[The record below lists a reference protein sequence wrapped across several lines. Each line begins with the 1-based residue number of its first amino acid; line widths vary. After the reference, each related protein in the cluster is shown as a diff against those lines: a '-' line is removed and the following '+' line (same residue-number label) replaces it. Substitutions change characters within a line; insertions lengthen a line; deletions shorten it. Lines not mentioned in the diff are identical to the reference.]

1 MKSSLSQVI
10 IIAVLCCFVVSCTKK
25 ENIRRYSD
33 GLIHLV
39 VDAESGT
46 RAKVVVTASSD
57 ATPAATTPLTKF
69 IMEAYVDR
77 DVFKDASGKS
87 ADTRVGNAYIAPDAT
102 HLPANV
108 IYSDGSWSLKRYFN
122 GQIDNECYWAS
133 SEGNMSF
140 WSRLKSQNGFN
151 DITIDKA
158 RSALYL
164 TSQNV
169 DETNGVKMVFDYS
182 LPEPVEPVASGDAS
196 GDADRQ
202 EDLIFSYWQDVLHP
216 TYPEAEEPEY
226 PEHQDVYVHF
236 YHALSQIRFCFS
248 NQDGSFQ
255 DGLQIKS
262 IAIGD
267 VASGG
272 TCTFW
277 GKKAMDEF
285 VNHDKR
291 PSDTGRDVASIFS
304 WTDLK
309 ENRTYRQNY
318 EIAVKSSYS
327 DASEYAGWTEG
338 SYTGNSHTYNLYTCQ
353 NVFMMIP
360 QTLSS
365 SACVRL
371 TVFDN
376 SKPEGQKEQEFISYI
391 KPQGE
396 KWEAGKYYTYK
407 LNYQANQ
414 ISFSATLVAWGTV
427 SGGAREFTID

>member
-1 MKSSLSQVI
+1 MKCSFSQ
-10 IIAVLCCFVVSCTKK
+10 IIAVALCCLVASCTKP
-25 ENIRRYSD
+25 EHRRVGGD
-33 GLIHLV
+33 GLIHVV

-46 RAKVVVTASSD
+46 KSSVITID
-57 ATPAATTPLTKF
+57 SIRNF

-77 DVFKDASGKS
+77 DVFKDVTGKS
-87 ADTRVGNAYIAPDAT
+87 ADTRVGNAYIAPHPT
-102 HLPANV
+102 YLQENV
-108 IYSDGSWSLKRYFN
+108 IYSDEAGASWKLKRWAN
-122 GQIDNECYWAS
+122 GAVQDDCYWAS
-133 SEGNMSF
+133 SDGNMSF
-140 WSRLKSQNGFN
+140 WSRLKSSNGN
-151 DITIDKA
+151 EITIDSEH
-158 RSALYL
+158 SALYL
-164 TSQNV
+164 TSPNI
-169 DETNGVKMVFDYS
+169 DGEKGVKMVFDYS
-182 LPEPVEPVASGDAS
+182 LPTPDSINDATN
-196 GDADRQ
+196 Q
-202 EDLIFSYWQDVLHP
+202 EDLVFSYWQDTLVNTTPAAEEP
-216 TYPEAEEPEY
+216 TYPEY
-226 PEHQDVYVHF
+226 QDVHVHF

-277 GKKAMDEF
+277 GNKAMDEF
-285 VNHDKR
+285 VNHGNKE
-291 PSDTGRDVASIFS
+291 PSTDRDVASIFS
-304 WTDLK
+304 WTDLN

-318 EIAVKSSYS
+318 GIAVKSSYS

-338 SYTGNSHTYNLYTCQ
+338 SYTRDSHTYNLYTCQ

-376 SKPEGQKEQEFISYI
+376 SKPDGQKEQEFISYL
-391 KPQGE
+391 KPQCGT
-396 KWEAGKYYTYK
+396 WEAGKYYTYK